1 MESDFNNR
9 IRQIFF
15 LLIVITLALI
25 VFRQLYVFFPGFL
38 GALTLY
44 ILCRKY
50 FFHLTEQKKWNKS
63 ITAILFMTIFLACIV
78 APVYFSL
85 QMVFTKIDAILKQ
98 PEQVNGVID
107 AISAQLKEWT
117 GQDLLTKEATA
128 DMRKK
133 AAGLIPG
140 ILNSSATML
149 GNLLMI
155 LFLAYFMFKN
165 GRNMEKQIDHFIP
178 LRHKNITLIADETV
192 GMVRANALGIP
203 LISLIQGVVAL
214 LGYWIFG
221 IKDFVLLGL
230 ITGIFAFLPIIG
242 TAMIWLPLVI
252 YLFSSGENGKAIGL
266 LIYSMTIIGNID
278 YVARISFLQKV
289 GNVHPV
295 ITILGLI
302 AGLQL
307 FGFWG
312 FIFGPLL
319 ISYLMLLVK
328 IYKSEFSE
336 ARKTPQEAEKS

>member
-1 MESDFNNR
+1 MVSDFNNR
-9 IRQIFF
+9 VRQVIF
-15 LLIVITLALI
+15 LLIVTALAVI
-25 VFRQLYVFFPGFL
+25 VFKQLYIFFPGFL

-50 FFHLTEQKKWNKS
+50 YFRLTEQRKWNKS
-63 ITAILFMTIFLACIV
+63 ITAILFMVIFMACIV

-85 QMVFTKIDAILKQ
+85 QMIFSKIDDILKD
-98 PEQVNGVID
+98 PGQVNHAID
-107 AISAQLKEWT
+107 AISAQLREWT

-128 DMRKK
+128 DVRKK
-133 AAGLIPG
+133 AASFIPG

-155 LFLAYFMFKN
+155 LFLAFFMFQN
-165 GRNMEKQIDHFIP
+165 GRHMEKTLEHFIP
-178 LRHKNITLIADETV
+178 LRSKNVGLLADETI

-203 LISLIQGVVAL
+203 LISLIQGCVAV

-221 IKDFVLLGL
+221 VQDFVLLGL
-230 ITGIFAFLPIIG
+230 ITGIFAFFPVIG

-266 LIYSMTIIGNID
+266 AIYSVVIIGNID
-278 YVARISFLQKV
+278 YVARITFLQKV

-302 AGLQL
+302 AGLKL

-319 ISYLMLLVK
+319 ISYLLLLVR
-328 IYKSEFSE
+328 IYKSEFSDS
-336 ARKTPQEAEKS
+336 QKSAATTTK

>member
-1 MESDFNNR
+1 MVSDFNNR
-9 IRQIFF
+9 VRQVIF
-15 LLIVITLALI
+15 LLIVTALAVL
-25 VFRQLYVFFPGFL
+25 VFKQLYIFFPGFL

-44 ILCRKY
+44 ILCRQYY
-50 FFHLTEQKKWNKS
+50 FYLTEQRKWKKG
-63 ITAILFMTIFLACIV
+63 ITAILFMVLFMACIV

-85 QMVFTKIDAILKQ
+85 QMIFSKIDDILKDPGQ
-98 PEQVNGVID
+98 INHAID
-107 AISAQLKEWT
+107 AISAQLREWT

-128 DMRKK
+128 DVRKK
-133 AAGLIPG
+133 AASFIPG

-155 LFLAYFMFKN
+155 LFLAFFMFQN
-165 GRNMEKQIDHFIP
+165 GRYMEKTLEHFIP
-178 LRHKNITLIADETV
+178 LRPKNVGLLADETI

-203 LISLIQGVVAL
+203 LISLIQGCVAL

-221 IKDFVLLGL
+221 VQDFVLLGL
-230 ITGIFAFLPIIG
+230 ITGIFAFFPVIG

-266 LIYSMTIIGNID
+266 AIYSVVIIGNID
-278 YVARISFLQKV
+278 YVARITFLQKV

-302 AGLQL
+302 AGLKL

-319 ISYLMLLVK
+319 ISYLLLLVR

-336 ARKTPQEAEKS
+336 SQKPAAPTTK

>member
-1 MESDFNNR
+1 MVSDFNNR
-9 IRQIFF
+9 VRQVIF
-15 LLIVITLALI
+15 LLTVTTLAVI
-25 VFRQLYVFFPGFL
+25 VFKQLYIFFPGFL

-50 FFHLTEQKKWNKS
+50 YFHLTEQRKWNKS
-63 ITAILFMTIFLACIV
+63 ITAILFMVIFMACIV

-85 QMVFTKIDAILKQ
+85 QMTYSKIDDILKD
-98 PEQVNGVID
+98 PEQINHAID
-107 AISAQLKEWT
+107 AISAQLREWT

-128 DMRKK
+128 DIRKK
-133 AAGLIPG
+133 AASFIPG

-155 LFLAYFMFKN
+155 LFLAFFMFQN
-165 GRNMEKQIDHFIP
+165 GRHMEKTLEHFIP
-178 LRHKNITLIADETV
+178 LRPKNVRLLADETI

-203 LISLIQGVVAL
+203 LISLIQGCVAL

-221 IKDFVLLGL
+221 VKDFILLGL
-230 ITGIFAFLPIIG
+230 ITGIFAFFPVIG

-266 LIYSMTIIGNID
+266 LIYSIVIIGNID
-278 YVARISFLQKV
+278 YVARITFLQKV

-302 AGLQL
+302 AGLKL

-319 ISYLMLLVK
+319 ISYLLLLVR

-336 ARKTPQEAEKS
+336 SQKHTATTTE